1 MALSMG
7 KKIAYLANEK
17 FCRNLSTIELGRE
30 RGFREE
36 RKKGFPVLPG
46 K

>member
-1 MALSMG
+1 MALPMG